1 MGHLRWF
8 GNTSSVYLELESVS
22 LVGKGTSS
30 QVSYVCSS
38 FPPRS
43 IVPKMQAQFCNPALA
58 TEVLRPISK
67 ASNMTA
73 TGKVANN
80 LQGMASPV

>member
-8 GNTSSVYLELESVS
+8 GNTSSVYLELEFVS

-58 TEVLRPISK
+58 TEVLGPISK